1 MPINHKSGRLV
12 VEVPPALKLK
22 LHAVLAAEGMS
33 LKDWIVGRAQEY
45 VSQRAHL
52 GLSESL
58 PDGPGCQLE
67 GRETRRETITVDS
80 TPSRHLAHQD
90 WTFEK
95 ANTREATH
103 AAHPYPAK
111 FIPQIPRALI
121 EALHPGDDSAVLD
134 PFCGSG
140 TTLVEAATADIPA
153 VGIDL
158 HPLACLISKV
168 KVTPLSCSLEEAARA
183 ALARGSTR
191 PVPEIPRLDHWFTVP
206 VQQVLA
212 DLVAS
217 IEQETQPDTRDA
229 LRVAFSSI
237 VVRVSRQESDTRYA
251 AVENNIEPQDV
262 KDLFLRAAR
271 TIGNAVSNTWD
282 DAPRPRVRI
291 VNKNILHVTPEEV
304 GAKVSLVVTSPPYP
318 NAYEYWLYH
327 KYRMYWLGMDPL
339 HVRKN
344 EIGSRCHFFKKNPAS
359 ADDFRVQMTEVFRLL
374 HKVLVVGGHA
384 CFQVGNSKIRGRL
397 VDNGELL
404 RLAAEPF
411 GFRNVETVSR
421 EIPLTRK
428 AFNPSHAR
436 IREERILVFRRM
448 A

>member
-1 MPINHKSGRLV
+1 MTDV
-12 VEVPPALKLK
+12 AAVE
-22 LHAVLAAEGMS
+22 HADRFPS
-33 LKDWIVGRAQEY
+33 LSDR
-45 VSQRAHL
+45 
-52 GLSESL
+52 
-58 PDGPGCQLE
+58 
-67 GRETRRETITVDS
+67 
-80 TPSRHLAHQD
+80 D

-103 AAHPYPAK
+103 AVHPYPAK

-121 EALHPGDDSAVLD
+121 ADLHPGDDSVILD

-140 TTLVEAATADIPA
+140 TTLVEAAAVGVPA

-168 KVTPLSCSLEEAARA
+168 KVTPLVGSLEDAAGA
-183 ALARGSTR
+183 VLARVSTQA
-191 PVPEIPRLDHWFTVP
+191 VPEIPRVGHWFAAP
-206 VQQVLA
+206 VQEALA
-212 DLVAS
+212 ALVVA
-217 IEQETQPDTRDA
+217 IEQEIRADIRDA

-251 AVENNIEPQDV
+251 AIDKNVSRQDV
-262 KDLFLRAAR
+262 YDQFLRAAR
-271 TIGNAVSNTWD
+271 SLGDAVSATWRG
-282 DAPRPRVRI
+282 AARPRVRI
-291 VNKNILHVTPEEV
+291 INKNVLQTTPGDV
-304 GAKVSLVVTSPPYP
+304 DARVSLVVTSPPYP

-339 HVRKN
+339 HVREN
-344 EIGSRCHFFKKNPAS
+344 EIGARPHFFKKNPAT
-359 ADDFRVQMTEVFRLL
+359 ADDFRVQMAEVFRLL
-374 HKVLVVGGHA
+374 QGVVIVGGHA
-384 CFQVGNSKIRGRL
+384 CFQVGNSKIHGRL

-404 RLAAEPF
+404 RLAAAPF
-411 GFRNVETVSR
+411 GFTNIETVSR

-448 A
+448 P